1 MRRVRLNI
9 VEEPE
14 KPVIIDEEGSAVMGN
29 LGPFRLGQ
37 PLILVCI
44 VEGGDPLPKVVW
56 FRDGVVEDAEGR
68 SETATLTL
76 GGTKISID

>member
-37 PLILVCI
+37 GCN
-44 VEGGDPLPKVVW
+44 
-56 FRDGVVEDAEGR
+56 
-68 SETATLTL
+68 
-76 GGTKISID
+76 SIDIFDTFPIDPCHVKTCSALVLKLSQDLSKNPILNVY